1 MKKSYVLM
9 TVLLALAGSFSSAT
23 YAASITT
30 GRVVALY
37 TDPSDVVVELD
48 TPGSCGSKFFHMQ
61 RASLNFKEFTAL
73 AMTAASLGK
82 VMTLFQASCAGDRN
96 IISHGG
102 MLTK

>member
-9 TVLLALAGSFSSAT
+9 TVLLAMAGSFSSAT
-23 YAASITT
+23 YALTAIVGS
-30 GRVVALY
+30 VLAVYA
-37 TDPSDVVVELD
+37 DPSDVVVELD
-48 TPGSCGSKFFHMQ
+48 KAGPCGSAFFHIQ
-61 RASLNFKEFTAL
+61 RASPNFKEFTAL